1 MKILDACCGSKMFWF
16 NKENPL
22 TTFMDIR
29 EEKTNLCDGR
39 KFVVEP
45 DIVGDFRDMPFKDEE
60 FDMVVFDP
68 PHLTKIGDKS
78 FLAIKYGKLDKNN

>member
-1 MKILDACCGSKMFWF
+1 
-16 NKENPL
+16 
-22 TTFMDIR
+22 MDIR